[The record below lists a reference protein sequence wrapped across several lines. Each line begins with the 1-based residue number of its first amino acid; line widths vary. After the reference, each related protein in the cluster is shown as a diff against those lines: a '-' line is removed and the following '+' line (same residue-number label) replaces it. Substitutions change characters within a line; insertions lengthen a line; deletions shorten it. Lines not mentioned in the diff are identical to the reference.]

1 MRDEVDAVSRA
12 LDEAA
17 ARDARTAPAPARSA
31 AKDLETRHLYP
42 TYRRPDLVFERGSG
56 WTLWDSDGREY
67 VDLLG
72 GIAVNALGHAHPR
85 IAKAIADQAGRLI
98 HCSNLFRHSMQGALA
113 ERLARLSG
121 LPRVFL
127 CNSGTEAVEAG
138 IKVARALAR
147 ARGEPARTDL
157 VALEGSFHG
166 RTAGALSVTA
176 EPSYRAPFEPLL
188 QGVRFVPPE
197 DVHALR
203 ETIGPRTAC
212 VLIEPIQGEGGVRC
226 LSAPYLAAAREA
238 CDAAGALLL
247 FDEVQCGLG
256 RTGWWFAFQESGV
269 LPDLACVAKPLAA
282 GLPLGALLG
291 REETAAILG
300 PGSHG
305 STFGGGPLACRVA
318 LEFLDVVEEERLLE
332 RVRATGVRAVRAFR
346 GLADRQPAVR
356 DVRGRGLMIGIEIDR
371 PAAPVVDALL
381 KRGWIVGSCRGEVL
395 RLLPPYAV
403 PPEVLERFASV
414 LGDLLNGEPS

>member
-1 MRDEVDAVSRA
+1 MSPG

-17 ARDARTAPAPARSA
+17 TRQAPAAARSA
-31 AKDLETRHLYP
+31 SRELEERHLYP
-42 TYRRPDLVFERGSG
+42 TYRRPDLVLERGSG
-56 WTLWDSDGREY
+56 WTLWDSEGRAY

-85 IAKAIADQAGRLI
+85 IARAIAEQAGRLV
-98 HCSNLFRHSMQGALA
+98 HGSNLFRHPMQGALA
-113 ERLARLSG
+113 ARLARLSG
-121 LPRVFL
+121 LPRVFF
-127 CNSGTEAVEAG
+127 CNSGSEAVEAG

-147 ARGEPARTDL
+147 ARGETARTDL

-176 EPSYRAPFEPLL
+176 EEPYRAPFEPLL

-197 DVHALR
+197 DAVALR
-203 ETIGPRTAC
+203 EAVGRRTAA

-226 LSAPYLAAAREA
+226 LSASFLAAARHI

-256 RTGWWFAFQESGV
+256 RTGSWFAFQDAGV

-291 REETAAILG
+291 REETAAALG

-305 STFGGGPLACRVA
+305 STFGGGPLACRAA
-318 LEFLDVVEEERLLE
+318 LEFLDVVEEERLLA
-332 RVRATGVRAVRAFR
+332 RVRDTGERALGAFR
-346 GLADRQPAVR
+346 DLARRQPAVR
-356 DVRGRGLMIGIEIDR
+356 DVRGRGLMIGLEIDR

-381 KRGWIVGSCRGEVL
+381 ARGWIVGSCRGQVL
-395 RLLPPYAV
+395 RLLPPFAV

-414 LGDLLNGEPS
+414 LGELLNGEPT